1 MLEEN
6 GILVY
11 EDYIEQADSYINKG
25 CTIIYIA
32 IDYGFSGY
40 IVLSDTI
47 RSESKDMIKALTE
60 LKVQPVYLP
69 VITKMQQKRLLDRSV
84 LRKFMQT
91 VCQKI
96 K

>member
-47 RSESKDMIKALTE
+47 RVVSNKL
-60 LKVQPVYLP
+60 
-69 VITKMQQKRLLDRSV
+69 
-84 LRKFMQT
+84 
-91 VCQKI
+91 
-96 K
+96 